1 MITFGTHPGQT
12 IHTDGA
18 VYMLRRSCSV
28 ESPHDIAVPFVS
40 SLPVLRA
47 FQVFLIIV
55 YIICL
60 RAAQAQAPFHAA
72 YTESY
77 ARYLSIFHKL
87 CRSFPAFLREI
98 HSFLEF
104 PPHFSSRCRCKEG
117 RREAARL
124 DDPQLVQALSGN
136 ARRAFLLAPIFHVQ
150 ALSGSARTA
159 NVVCR
164 ERIPS
169 VPKRPEGVPVGTHLP
184 RAGTVRKRP
193 RRQCCL

>member
-87 CRSFPAFLREI
+87 CRSFPPFLREI
-98 HSFLEF
+98 HSFLES
-104 PPHFSSRCRCKEG
+104 PPHFSSHFLTLSLQGGQTRS
-117 RREAARL
+117 RR
-124 DDPQLVQALSGN
+124 DDPYLVQALSGN
-136 ARRAFLLAPIFHVQ
+136 ARA
-150 ALSGSARTA
+150 A
-159 NVVCR
+159 NAVCR

-169 VPKRPEGVPVGTHLP
+169 VPKRPEGVPVGTHFPL
-184 RAGTVRKRP
+184 RTALRM
-193 RRQCCL
+193 

>member
-87 CRSFPAFLREI
+87 CRSFPPFLREI
-98 HSFLEF
+98 HSFLAF

-117 RREAARL
+117 RREAARR

-136 ARRAFLLAPIFHVQ
+136 AR
-150 ALSGSARTA
+150 TA
-159 NVVCR
+159 NAVCR

-184 RAGTVRKRP
+184 PSTPHFLTLSLQGGQTRSGPA
-193 RRQCCL
+193 